1 MRWAC
6 VGWSIA
12 RYSVGELEN
21 SIRVKL
27 DNGVR
32 CEYCGPVPIGG
43 VLIRGGAE
51 VLVDCYGAVDVLNC
65 GGGGGP
71 VEGVPSQDSRLASW
85 QIACVKSWTM
95 ELDANMV
102 ARCQLVVC

>member
-51 VLVDCYGAVDVLNC
+51 VVVDCCGALEVLI
-65 GGGGGP
+65 GGGGGGAP
-71 VEGVPSQDSRLASW
+71 G
-85 QIACVKSWTM
+85 
-95 ELDANMV
+95 LDA
-102 ARCQLVVC
+102 ALALQAFTASLIPSCSTK